1 MRAVCDTNIWL
12 RGLFRA
18 TSYPGRVID
27 AWLDGRFTLVTR
39 EPLIAEVADV
49 LTRGEI
55 QAEFGITPERTALM
69 VARMRLGEVVPI
81 AGTVQGCRDP
91 EDDKLIETAL
101 VGKADALVT
110 QDNDHLTMMVP
121 GLVIVT
127 AFDFVGLLESLP

>member
-1 MRAVCDTNIWL
+1 
-12 RGLFRA
+12 
-18 TSYPGRVID
+18 
-27 AWLDGRFTLVTR
+27 
-39 EPLIAEVADV
+39 
-49 LTRGEI
+49 
-55 QAEFGITPERTALM
+55 
-69 VARMRLGEVVPI
+69 
-81 AGTVQGCRDP
+81 VQGCRDP